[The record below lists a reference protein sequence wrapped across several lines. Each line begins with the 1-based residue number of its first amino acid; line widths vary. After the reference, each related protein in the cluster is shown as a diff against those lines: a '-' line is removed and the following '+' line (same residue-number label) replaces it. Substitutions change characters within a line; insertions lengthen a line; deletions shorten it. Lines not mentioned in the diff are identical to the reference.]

1 MRVFLC
7 SSMLLM
13 FTLFQAAFAQETI
26 TVQPDDKVVT
36 NETTAARVKG
46 GPLEK
51 DLVKTVDLS
60 ENTLFSIKLNAT
72 NFDRYIR
79 ITSYSTN
86 LDFVRFTRDKTNAFL
101 TFRTLTAGIGKLD
114 FQVDNEENIIR
125 KYFYTINV
133 TNSQGIAAMETNAVL
148 EPDNETND
156 MMSTNTTM
164 TNTVSTNTAMT
175 NEISTNTVSTNTA
188 MTNEVS
194 TNTTMTNE
202 ANNQNNTASTNQQ
215 SSVIKKP
222 SVMKENTQA
231 KAPVESNPE
240 TIALFKSAEDLK
252 NIKDYNNAVNT
263 YSNVISQYPKSKYS
277 VYSYFRIGDIYNQNK
292 DYNNAFDMYKQASS
306 LENANNNEKAA
317 ALYSMG
323 VVKKSENKHDE
334 AIAYFND
341 VMNKYSSTSVYGNAA
356 YEIADSLKTLG
367 RISDAAPIL
376 EKSLEGNNKFARR
389 GDAILLLAEVYEK
402 GDNNTR
408 DFDKAYQTYNQ
419 YLAEY
424 PTSSKAKYANDRKN
438 FLYRNAVNL
447 R

>member
-13 FTLFQAAFAQETI
+13 FTIFQAVFAQETI
-26 TVQPDDKVVT
+26 TVKPDDKVVT
-36 NETTAARVKG
+36 NETVSARVKG

-133 TNSQGIAAMETNAVL
+133 TNSQGIAAMETNAIL
-148 EPDNETND
+148 EPDNET
-156 MMSTNTTM
+156 M
-164 TNTVSTNTAMT
+164 TNDT
-175 NEISTNTVSTNTA
+175 ISTNT
-188 MTNEVS
+188 VS

-202 ANNQNNTASTNQQ
+202 ANTTNQNNTASTNQQ

-222 SVMKENTQA
+222 SVIRENTQA

-252 NIKDYNNAVNT
+252 NIKDYNNAVST

-341 VMNKYSSTSVYGNAA
+341 VMNKYSSTSMYGNAA

-376 EKSLEGNNKFARR
+376 EKSLEGNNKFSKRA
-389 GDAILLLAEVYEK
+389 DAILLLAEVYEK

>member
-133 TNSQGIAAMETNAVL
+133 TNSLGIAAMETNAVL

-156 MMSTNTTM
+156 MMSTNT
-164 TNTVSTNTAMT
+164 
-175 NEISTNTVSTNTA
+175 A

-202 ANNQNNTASTNQQ
+202 ANTNQNNTASTNQQ

>member
-36 NETTAARVKG
+36 NETSATRVKG

-306 LENANNNEKAA
+306 LENANNN
-317 ALYSMG
+317 
-323 VVKKSENKHDE
+323 
-334 AIAYFND
+334 
-341 VMNKYSSTSVYGNAA
+341 
-356 YEIADSLKTLG
+356 
-367 RISDAAPIL
+367 
-376 EKSLEGNNKFARR
+376 
-389 GDAILLLAEVYEK
+389 
-402 GDNNTR
+402 
-408 DFDKAYQTYNQ
+408 
-419 YLAEY
+419 
-424 PTSSKAKYANDRKN
+424 
-438 FLYRNAVNL
+438 
-447 R
+447 

>member
-1 MRVFLC
+1 MRVFVC

-13 FTLFQAAFAQETI
+13 FTIFSAAFAQETI

-36 NETTAARVKG
+36 NASTRMKS
-46 GPLEK
+46 GPVEK
-51 DLVKTVDLS
+51 DLVKSVDLS

-215 SSVIKKP
+215 SSVIKKT

-341 VMNKYSSTSVYGNAA
+341 VMNKYSSTSMYGNAA

-376 EKSLEGNNKFARR
+376 EKSLEGNNKFAKR

-438 FLYRNAVNL
+438 FLYRNVVHL

>member
-164 TNTVSTNTAMT
+164 TN
-175 NEISTNTVSTNTA
+175 
-188 MTNEVS
+188 
-194 TNTTMTNE
+194 E

-215 SSVIKKP
+215 SSVIKKT

-231 KAPVESNPE
+231 KTPVESNPE

-252 NIKDYNNAVNT
+252 NIKDY
-263 YSNVISQYPKSKYS
+263 SLLKS
-277 VYSYFRIGDIYNQNK
+277 
-292 DYNNAFDMYKQASS
+292 
-306 LENANNNEKAA
+306 
-317 ALYSMG
+317 
-323 VVKKSENKHDE
+323 
-334 AIAYFND
+334 
-341 VMNKYSSTSVYGNAA
+341 
-356 YEIADSLKTLG
+356 
-367 RISDAAPIL
+367 
-376 EKSLEGNNKFARR
+376 
-389 GDAILLLAEVYEK
+389 ILLLV
-402 GDNNTR
+402 DLVPL
-408 DFDKAYQTYNQ
+408 
-419 YLAEY
+419 YL
-424 PTSSKAKYANDRKN
+424 KY
-438 FLYRNAVNL
+438 
-447 R
+447 

>member
-36 NETTAARVKG
+36 NETTVARVKG

-215 SSVIKKP
+215 SSVIKKT

-341 VMNKYSSTSVYGNAA
+341 VMNKYSSTSMYGNAA

-376 EKSLEGNNKFARR
+376 EKSLEGNNKFAKR

-438 FLYRNAVNL
+438 FLYRNVVHL

>member
-13 FTLFQAAFAQETI
+13 FTIFQAVFAQETI
-26 TVQPDDKVVT
+26 TVKPDDKVVT
-36 NETTAARVKG
+36 NETVSARVKG

-133 TNSQGIAAMETNAVL
+133 TNSQGIAAMETNAIL
-148 EPDNETND
+148 EPDNET
-156 MMSTNTTM
+156 M
-164 TNTVSTNTAMT
+164 TNDT
-175 NEISTNTVSTNTA
+175 ISTNT
-188 MTNEVS
+188 VS

-202 ANNQNNTASTNQQ
+202 ANTTNQNNTASTNQQ

-222 SVMKENTQA
+222 SVIRENTQA

-252 NIKDYNNAVNT
+252 NIKDYNNAVST

-341 VMNKYSSTSVYGNAA
+341 VMNKYSSTSMYGNAA

-376 EKSLEGNNKFARR
+376 EKSLEGNNKFSKR

>member
-13 FTLFQAAFAQETI
+13 FTIFQAAFAQETI

-36 NETTAARVKG
+36 NETAARIKG

-133 TNSQGIAAMETNAVL
+133 TNSQGMASMETNAVL
-148 EPDNETND
+148 EPDNET
-156 MMSTNTTM
+156 MTNEVSA
-164 TNTVSTNTAMT
+164 NTVSTNTAMT
-175 NEISTNTVSTNTA
+175 NDTMSTNTI
-188 MTNEVS
+188 S

-202 ANNQNNTASTNQQ
+202 ANTTSTNQNNTASTNQQ
-215 SSVIKKP
+215 SSVTKKP

-252 NIKDYNNAVNT
+252 NIKDYTNAVNT

-306 LENANNNEKAA
+306 LENADNNEKAA

-323 VVKKSENKHDE
+323 VVKKSENKLDE

-341 VMNKYSSTSVYGNAA
+341 VMNKYSSTSMYGNAA

-408 DFDKAYQTYNQ
+408 NFDKAYQTYNQ